1 MIKHFKTF
9 FYPDTSIYTYNQ
21 SKEVVITKIAE
32 VLKRKVTFLSS
43 NDMKGRFLN
52 GDTFAIDTVT
62 PAYTR
67 GVKYSSTLIGQV
79 IKLQNGATQIKTKAK
94 PSMALYFL
102 FFVTIIFGIVYLY
115 KFIQTGSTSF
125 LFWSLA
131 MLIIGPALSIGFS
144 NVAIASI
151 RERYKM
157 YIDKELKTGHTA
169 ANIGGGC
176 TTSFQKMK

>member
-1 MIKHFKTF
+1 MLKHFKTF
-9 FYPDTSIYTYNQ
+9 FYPVVLTYSYNQ
-21 SKEVVITKIAE
+21 SRESVIAKIEE
-32 VLKRKVTFLSS
+32 VLQIKVTLLSS
-43 NDMKGRFLN
+43 NDMTGRFLSS
-52 GDTFAIDTVT
+52 DTFVINTVS

-67 GVKYSSTLIGQV
+67 GVKYGSTLIGQV
-79 IKLQNGATQIKTKAK
+79 IELQNGATQIKTKAK
-94 PSMALYFL
+94 PSMALYVL

-131 MLIIGPALSIGFS
+131 MLIIGPAVSIGIS

-157 YIDKELKTGHTA
+157 YIDKELNTGHTV
-169 ANIGGGC
+169 ANIGIAASGAGH
-176 TTSFQKMK
+176 

>member
-1 MIKHFKTF
+1 MLRYFKTF
-9 FYPDTSIYTYNQ
+9 FYPDTLTYSYNQ
-21 SKEVVITKIAE
+21 SKETVLAKIEE

-52 GDTFAIDTVT
+52 SDTFAIDTIS

-79 IKLQNGATQIKTKAK
+79 VELGNETTQIKTKAK

-102 FFVTIIFGIVYLY
+102 FFVTIIFGIAYLY

-151 RERYKM
+151 RERYRM
-157 YIDKELKTGHTA
+157 YIDKELTRPKK
-169 ANIGGGC
+169 
-176 TTSFQKMK
+176 SLQVKR